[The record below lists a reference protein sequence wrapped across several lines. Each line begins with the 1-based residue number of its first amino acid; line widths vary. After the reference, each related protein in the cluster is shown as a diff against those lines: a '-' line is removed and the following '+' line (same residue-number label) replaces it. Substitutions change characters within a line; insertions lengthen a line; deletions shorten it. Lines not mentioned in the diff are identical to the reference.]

1 MIRPPRALIL
11 LVLVCAA
18 LVTASNASARAPA
31 IVGGTAAAPGD
42 WPAFASLRI
51 RSGPLTALCGGTLIG
66 ERWVLTAA
74 HCVTTDAGNPLPG
87 ISVSAAIGI
96 TSLASVPPNA
106 VRQADRVVV
115 GPYVASTSEGDWA
128 LLRLSSPSG
137 SQALRLPRAGSP
149 PFPAGTQARV
159 AGFGTTSEKGP
170 ISITLLEATVPLVA
184 DDVCSSLL
192 GSFGFE
198 PETMLC
204 AGFLA
209 GGVDTCQGDSG
220 GPLVAADDAGLDLLI
235 GVTSWG
241 IGCARPDLP
250 GVYTRLARFSTGIA
264 SVLAGDSAA
273 RAGAPS
279 VSGTAAAITGASSI
293 RISSTVDPDGLAT
306 QLRVE
311 YGPTSEYG
319 TTVATYAGAGQ
330 AARLALT
337 LDGLERGETYHYR
350 VVAENLAGIATGP
363 DRVVKAGDDD
373 RPPELRALPA
383 SGHPGA
389 RIHIR
394 YRVHDPLGGK
404 VRERITIRTLAG
416 RQLAVLRFPPA
427 PAPEGTTRAR
437 SWNVP
442 STVTGNLRY
451 CVDATDQG
459 NDTSHSCSRLHIS

>member
-1 MIRPPRALIL
+1 MDEIPRPRRLT
-11 LVLVCAA
+11 LVLLVCAVLA
-18 LVTASNASARAPA
+18 TASNASARVPA

-51 RSGPLTALCGGTLIG
+51 RSGPLTALCGGSLIG

-74 HCVTTDAGNPLPG
+74 HCVTTDAGVLLPG

-106 VRQADRVVV
+106 VRQADRVVL

-137 SQALRLPRAGSP
+137 SQALRLPRAGST
-149 PFPAGTQARV
+149 PFPAGTAARV
-159 AGFGTTSEKGP
+159 AGFGTTSESGP
-170 ISITLLEATVPLVA
+170 ISTMLLEATVPLIA
-184 DDVCSSLL
+184 DDTCSSLL

-204 AGFLA
+204 VGFLA

-220 GPLVAADDAGLDLLI
+220 GPLVAEDDAGLDLLI

-250 GVYTRLARFSTGIA
+250 GVYTRLARFSTEIA
-264 SVLAGDSAA
+264 TVLAGDTAA

-279 VSGTAAAITGASSI
+279 VSGAAAAITGASSI

-306 QLRVE
+306 QLRIE

-319 TTVATYAGAGQ
+319 TTVAIYAGPA
-330 AARLALT
+330 
-337 LDGLERGETYHYR
+337 
-350 VVAENLAGIATGP
+350 
-363 DRVVKAGDDD
+363 
-373 RPPELRALPA
+373 RPPSSPSRSAASSPARPTTTALSRRTSPA
-383 SGHPGA
+383 SRPG
-389 RIHIR
+389 
-394 YRVHDPLGGK
+394 P
-404 VRERITIRTLAG
+404 
-416 RQLAVLRFPPA
+416 
-427 PAPEGTTRAR
+427 TT
-437 SWNVP
+437 S
-442 STVTGNLRY
+442 
-451 CVDATDQG
+451 
-459 NDTSHSCSRLHIS
+459 